1 MRSYIY
7 AFEFKLDES
16 ADIALQQIE
25 DKGYLTPFNQHN
37 QEKIAVG
44 INFSSEKKCVE
55 SFKMKE

>member
-25 DKGYLTPFNQHN
+25 DKGYLTPFNQHI
-37 QEKIAVG
+37 QEKIAIG

-55 SFKMKE
+55 DFKVKE